1 MTEIIHKIVKWTGFH
16 FCFNSNTLYGI
27 PLCKYCNKKKDKPMT
42 LEKFDNYRFS
52 IKTKVKHSG
61 MWSMIE
67 CVDFEDR
74 TIMIVSGLIIKCL
87 DIQALED

>member
-52 IKTKVKHSG
+52 IKTKVKYFG
-61 MWSMIE
+61 EWSFIE
-67 CVDFEDR
+67 KVDFEDR
-74 TIMIVSGLIIKCL
+74 TITTVRGQIIKRL